1 MVPALV
7 RFAVKF
13 YVGFLMKFLT
23 TILLLLVGSMPAVS
37 VDYSEL
43 ALSGSI
49 AQGGLVHGTVE
60 PGTKLLLDGKVVK
73 VGREGEFVFGF
84 GRDAAPTA
92 SLVVIKRDG
101 TRKEQRLEVEQ
112 RTFAIERVEGLPPKT
127 VTPPPEWKERRRVE
141 TGRVG
146 KARSYS
152 TDDIFWTQGFNK
164 PAEGRFSGFYG
175 SQRILNGKPRS
186 PHYGLDIA
194 GPVGRPIMAP
204 AGGTVR
210 LADANF
216 LLEGGI
222 VIIDHGH
229 GVTSTLF
236 HMNSVEVSE
245 GQVVKQGDLIGTIGA
260 KGRANGPHV
269 DWRVNWGKVRLD
281 PLLLIEEQ

>member
-1 MVPALV
+1 
-7 RFAVKF
+7 
-13 YVGFLMKFLT
+13 MKFFT
-23 TILLLLVGSMPAVS
+23 AILSLLLVWGAPVAAA
-37 VDYSEL
+37 DYSEV
-43 ALSGSI
+43 ALSGSV
-49 AQGGLVHGTVE
+49 AQGGLVYGTVA
-60 PGTKLLLDGKVVK
+60 PGTKVLLDGKVVK
-73 VGREGEFVFGF
+73 VGRNGEFVFGF
-84 GRDAAPTA
+84 GRDAASTA
-92 SLVVIKRDG
+92 SLVIINRNG
-101 TRKEQRLEVEQ
+101 TRKEQVLDVEQ
-112 RTFAIERVEGLPPKT
+112 RTFVIERVEGLPPKT
-127 VTPPPEWKERRRVE
+127 VTPPPEWTERRRIE

-146 KARSYS
+146 KARSFS
-152 TDDIFWTQGFNK
+152 TDDIFWQQGFAR

-194 GPVGRPIMAP
+194 GPVGRPITAP

-210 LADANF
+210 LAAGDF

-245 GQVVKQGDLIGTIGA
+245 GQLVEKGTPIGTIGA

-281 PLLLIEEQ
+281 PLLLIEKE